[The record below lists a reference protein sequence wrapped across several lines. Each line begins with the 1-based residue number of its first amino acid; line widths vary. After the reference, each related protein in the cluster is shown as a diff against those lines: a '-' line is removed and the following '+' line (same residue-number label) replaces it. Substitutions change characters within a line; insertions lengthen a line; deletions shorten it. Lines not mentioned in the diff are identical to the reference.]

1 MMLELQNISVSF
13 SAGHGVQA
21 VRDVSLSVPDGSKI
35 AIVGET
41 GSGKSVLLLAV
52 LRLLPK
58 TAAVSGSAVLDGR
71 NLFSLSEKELCAIRG
86 SVISYVPQG
95 GGSSMNPLYTVGYQ
109 VGEPL
114 MEHRGYSRAQ
124 AFAASIPLL
133 KRFSLGN
140 EERLAHAYPHTF
152 SGGMRQRA
160 MVAMGISAGS
170 KIIFADEPTK
180 GLDPRRVEL
189 VAETLNLLENE
200 TLICVTHDLDFAAAI
215 SKTIC
220 VMYSG
225 QQLESGD
232 SAELL
237 SNPLHPYTKAMVA
250 AIPRNG
256 MTVPPIFFKD
266 AGTQDESSGCSFR
279 RRCPYATERCSEMP
293 PMLDLENRKVRCWMY
308 AD

>member
-124 AFAASIPLL
+124 AFAGSIPLL
-133 KRFSLGN
+133 KRLTLGN
-140 EERLAHAYPHTF
+140 EERLDHASP
-152 SGGMRQRA
+152 
-160 MVAMGISAGS
+160 
-170 KIIFADEPTK
+170 K
-180 GLDPRRVEL
+180 
-189 VAETLNLLENE
+189 N
-200 TLICVTHDLDFAAAI
+200 
-215 SKTIC
+215 
-220 VMYSG
+220 YSG
-225 QQLESGD
+225 RMRKRERVD
-232 SAELL
+232 
-237 SNPLHPYTKAMVA
+237 M
-250 AIPRNG
+250 G
-256 MTVPPIFFKD
+256 M
-266 AGTQDESSGCSFR
+266 
-279 RRCPYATERCSEMP
+279 
-293 PMLDLENRKVRCWMY
+293 
-308 AD
+308 